1 MKIEKEQTLKEL
13 SSQELERLLRE
24 ETRKDCPNSE
34 RVHCLLEAL
43 RERDHTACVPSAEQ
57 ETAWEKFVQ
66 AQWECAEA
74 PKPKTRRLIKWLA
87 AAAAVIC
94 LLPVSALVIHAEYD
108 YFSYWTEGNLWL
120 SGHGKEQG
128 DTFENYKFRT
138 EIPELQQIYD
148 EVCQEF
154 GVLPVVPTWVPEGHT
169 LRELTVTEY
178 HKFHMVDALLQG
190 YDGNVG
196 LTFKKCE
203 AESVTY
209 YKDDMSPIVY
219 EAAGVKHYL
228 YTNAGRW
235 NAVWMF
241 EGMECSIGTTYSKET
256 LCRIID
262 SIYGK

>member
-43 RERDHTACVPSAEQ
+43 LERDHTACVPSAEQ
-57 ETAWEKFVQ
+57 EAAWDEFVQ
-66 AQWECAEA
+66 AQWECAET

-87 AAAAVIC
+87 AAVAVIC
-94 LLPVSALVIHAEYD
+94 LLPVSVLVIHAEYD

-138 EIPELQQIYD
+138 DIPELQQIYD

-154 GVLPVVPTWVPEGHT
+154 GVLPVVPTWIPEGHE
-169 LRELTVTEY
+169 LVELTTTINGPIHLVG
-178 HKFHMVDALLQG
+178 ALLQG
-190 YDGNVG
+190 SDGRIAIDFREYVHHS
-196 LTFKKCE
+196 
-203 AESVTY
+203 ATY
-209 YKDDMSPIVY
+209 FKDDMDPIIY
-219 EAAGVKHYL
+219 EVAGVKHYL
-228 YTNAGRW
+228 YTNMGRW
-235 NAVWMF
+235 TAVWMF
-241 EGMECSIGTTYSKET
+241 EGMECSIFTTYPRET